1 MPTPVSLKEGERR
14 EKKERIEKGEKMLEC
29 TALYQNQHEH
39 QSGTLWL
46 KLPQNKEK
54 MRRCCDIVHHGAQI
68 KSGVYVN
75 LGR

>member
-1 MPTPVSLKEGERR
+1 
-14 EKKERIEKGEKMLEC
+14 MLEC

-39 QSGTLWL
+39 QSDTLWF
-46 KLPQNKEK
+46 KFPQNKEK

-75 LGR
+75 LGH

>member
-1 MPTPVSLKEGERR
+1 
-14 EKKERIEKGEKMLEC
+14 MLEC

-54 MRRCCDIVHHGAQI
+54 MRRCCGIVHHGAQI

>member
-1 MPTPVSLKEGERR
+1 
-14 EKKERIEKGEKMLEC
+14 MLEC
-29 TALYQNQHEH
+29 AALYHNHNEH

-68 KSGVYVN
+68 KSGVYVS